1 MPKSNHSSAC
11 KIAQETRWDTIV
23 YGWMR
28 VDPCTTYAVHCAE
41 DVLRASEPREGLLG
55 CLRVVVAAKE
65 ASDLG
70 VLRIHVLLAVQGAL

>member
-28 VDPCTTYAVHCAE
+28 VDPCTTYPVHCAE

-55 CLRVVVAAKE
+55 CLRVVVE
-65 ASDLG
+65 AIRRPAISASSGFTCCL
-70 VLRIHVLLAVQGAL
+70 Q